1 MAPLAAKLGL
11 MHVLIAAIG
20 SSGDVLPLI
29 AIGGA
34 LRRRGH
40 QVTLAAPAPFGPLAA
55 RADIG
60 FEPLGTDQDYATA
73 FADPVLWSSRRGVRR
88 LFAAVA
94 AAIEPTF
101 AFVMRRHRRARTIV
115 LASSL
120 ALGARVAVG
129 IRRCPFIVVHLQP
142 VLMQSRHEAPRLP
155 GLFRMGWLPAALK
168 WRLQLGAD
176 RYVIDPALLPALNAF
191 RAEIG
196 QDPVRRLRHWWNARG
211 RVLLLYPPWFA
222 AFQPDWPENARQV
235 GFLCADMLGPPDDQ
249 QQALAAFL
257 DSGPR
262 PVAVT
267 FGTGMLHGEAMYR
280 AAVAACAL
288 LGLRC
293 VVTCPHPLEI
303 PPEHRRQVFV
313 LRYAPFSVLL
323 PRCRAIIHHGGIGTL
338 AQAFAAGIPQLIV
351 PLAFDQF
358 DNADRV
364 RRLGCGLILRR
375 ELFGARTAAW
385 RLRRLLASTRIAEAC
400 AGVAARCV
408 GADAIAEIC
417 EEVET
422 VFAKSRA
429 GRGRGGR

>member
-1 MAPLAAKLGL
+1 

-29 AIGGA
+29 AIGGE
-34 LRRRGH
+34 LQRRGH
-40 QVTLAAPAPFGPLAA
+40 RVTMAAPAPFGPMAA
-55 RADIG
+55 RAGIG
-60 FEPLGTDQDYATA
+60 FEALGTERDYAAA
-73 FADPVLWSSRRGVRR
+73 FADPALWSSRRGVRT

-94 AAIEPTF
+94 AAIPPTF
-101 AFVMRRHRRARTIV
+101 AFVMRRHRRGRTIV

-129 IRRCPFIVVHLQP
+129 VRRGPYIVVHLQP

-155 GLFRMGWLPAALK
+155 GLFSLGWLPAELK
-168 WRLQLGAD
+168 WRLQIGAD

-222 AFQPDWPENARQV
+222 AFQPDWPKNARQV
-235 GFLCADMLGPPDDQ
+235 GFPCADMVGAPDEGPE
-249 QQALAAFL
+249 ALAAFL
-257 DSGPR
+257 DAGPK

-280 AAVAACAL
+280 AAIAACAA

-293 VVTCPHPLEI
+293 VVSCPHPLEI
-303 PPEHRRQVFV
+303 PPEGRGQVFV

-323 PRCRAIIHHGGIGTL
+323 PRCRAIIHHGGIGTV
-338 AQAFAAGIPQLIV
+338 AQAFAAAIPQLIV

-358 DNADRV
+358 DNAERV
-364 RRLGCGLILRR
+364 KRLGCGLVLRR
-375 ELFGARTAAW
+375 EAFGARIAAR
-385 RLRRLLASTRIAEAC
+385 RLRGLLASTRVSEAC
-400 AGVAARCV
+400 AGVAQRCV
-408 GADAIAEIC
+408 GADAIGRVC
-417 EEVET
+417 EEVEA
-422 VFAKSRA
+422 VFAESRA
-429 GRGRGGR
+429 LRGGGDR